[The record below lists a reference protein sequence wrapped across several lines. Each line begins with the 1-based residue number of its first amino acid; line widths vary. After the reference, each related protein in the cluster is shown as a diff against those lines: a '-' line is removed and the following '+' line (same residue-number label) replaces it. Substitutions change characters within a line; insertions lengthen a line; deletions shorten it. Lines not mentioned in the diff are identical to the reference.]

1 MIRNDTGIVG
11 FKHEVLEEVARLAW
25 KGELTPGAKDELVY
39 KLIPGPKAM
48 WRCCVYKEREIVRQ
62 RIKLACAEAPDGRH
76 AKSDNVIQVIEAACE
91 ECPLSSYVVTDNCRL
106 CIGKAC
112 LNSCRFGAITIGANR
127 SYIDPS
133 KCRECGMCADACP
146 YGAIA
151 HLIRPC
157 KKVCPVGAITYDEY
171 GVCEIDDS
179 KCINCG
185 TCIHSCPFGAI
196 SSKTYLVQIID
207 AILKGKEVYAMC
219 APATE
224 GQFGPDIS
232 MASIRKALKAIGF
245 ADMIEVGLGAD
256 MTAAY
261 EAAEWSEARKEG
273 KKMTT
278 SCCPAFIQLLRKHF
292 PKQFAENMSQVVSPM
307 CAVSRYIK
315 YTHPGAV
322 TVFIGPCIAK
332 KTEAVD
338 PSVPDNA
345 DYAITYG
352 EFTSLLASKDVEL
365 EPMPD
370 DVQEA
375 SVFGKRFASGGG
387 VAAAVMEVM
396 KERGEDT
403 SDIKLR
409 KAAGGMDCRTAL
421 QLLKLGRLPEDFI
434 EGMICPEGCVGG
446 PSRHVA
452 VKELTKARETLL
464 SKADSRNILDN
475 LKNYPM
481 GEFSMKRNNE

>member
-1 MIRNDTGIVG
+1 
-11 FKHEVLEEVARLAW
+11 
-25 KGELTPGAKDELVY
+25 
-39 KLIPGPKAM
+39 
-48 WRCCVYKEREIVRQ
+48 
-62 RIKLACAEAPDGRH
+62 
-76 AKSDNVIQVIEAACE
+76 
-91 ECPLSSYVVTDNCRL
+91 
-106 CIGKAC
+106 
-112 LNSCRFGAITIGANR
+112 
-127 SYIDPS
+127 
-133 KCRECGMCADACP
+133 
-146 YGAIA
+146 
-151 HLIRPC
+151 
-157 KKVCPVGAITYDEY
+157 
-171 GVCEIDDS
+171 
-179 KCINCG
+179 
-185 TCIHSCPFGAI
+185 
-196 SSKTYLVQIID
+196 
-207 AILKGKEVYAMC
+207 
-219 APATE
+219 
-224 GQFGPDIS
+224 
-232 MASIRKALKAIGF
+232 
-245 ADMIEVGLGAD
+245 
-256 MTAAY
+256 
-261 EAAEWSEARKEG
+261 
-273 KKMTT
+273 
-278 SCCPAFIQLLRKHF
+278 
-292 PKQFAENMSQVVSPM
+292 MSQVVSPM